1 MEVIPGIDAI
11 PEDVQSS
18 VISIGMFDG
27 VHRGHRRII
36 EIALAAAREAGG
48 PCIVVTFDR
57 HPMEI
62 VQPGEHPLQLTTTA
76 QKLRLLE
83 EIDVDSV
90 LLIHFDAATAEM
102 PAAEFV
108 GNVLADKL
116 RARLVVIGE
125 NFRFGR
131 RAEGGVDFLQAR
143 SRDSG
148 MDVISVPLLRDNG
161 EVISSTCIRKLLERG
176 ELEKANAML
185 GWEYLVEGVIV
196 HGDNRGAELGFP
208 TANLEV
214 HVSRAIPGDGV
225 YAGEI
230 HMEQESHWGVIYI
243 GRVPTFKQGVER
255 RIEVHIPGFAG
266 DLYGHFLNVSFK
278 RRLRG
283 DIAFENKDA
292 LVAQIGRDVASA
304 REIFVDRD

>member
-1 MEVIPGIDAI
+1 MEVIPGIEAI
-11 PEDVQSS
+11 PTDQPSS

-36 EIALAAAREAGG
+36 EIALEKARESGG
-48 PCIVVTFDR
+48 PSVVVTFDR

-62 VQPGEHPLQLTTTA
+62 VRPGAHPLQLTTVA

-83 EIDVDSV
+83 EIDVDIV
-90 LLIHFDAATAEM
+90 LLIHFDQAIAEI
-102 PAAEFV
+102 PAAEFSDSI
-108 GNVLADKL
+108 LMDKL

-131 RAEGGVDFLQAR
+131 KAEGGVDWLKERAAR
-143 SRDSG
+143 TG
-148 MDVISVPLLRDNG
+148 MDVISVPLLREKD

-176 ELEKANAML
+176 EIEQANAML

-230 HMEQESHWGVIYI
+230 HMEQDSHWGVIYI
-243 GRVPTFKQGVER
+243 GRVPTFKEGTER
-255 RIEVHIPGFAG
+255 RIEVHIPGFQG
-266 DLYGHFLNVSFK
+266 DLYRHFLNVSFK

-283 DIAFENKDA
+283 DIAFKDRDA
-292 LVAQIGRDVASA
+292 LVEQITRDVARA
-304 REIFVDRD
+304 RELFADRD

>member
-11 PEDVQSS
+11 PPDMPAS

-36 EIALAAAREAGG
+36 EIALDKARETAG
-48 PCIVVTFDR
+48 PSVAVTFDR

-62 VQPGEHPLQLTTTA
+62 VQPGAHPLQLTTVA

-83 EIDVDSV
+83 EIDVDVV
-90 LLIHFDAATAEM
+90 LLIHFDQAIAEI

-108 GNVLADKL
+108 DSILVDKL
-116 RARLVVIGE
+116 RSRLVVIGE

-131 RAEGGVDFLQAR
+131 KAEGGVDFLQAR
-143 SRDSG
+143 APRSG
-148 MDVISVPLLRDNG
+148 MEVISVPLLRDNDDI
-161 EVISSTCIRKLLERG
+161 ISSTCIRKLLERG
-176 ELEKANAML
+176 EIEKANAML

-196 HGDNRGAELGFP
+196 HGDNRGAGLGFP

-230 HMEQESHWGVIYI
+230 HMEHASHWGVIYI
-243 GRVPTFKQGVER
+243 GPAPTFKSGSER
-255 RIEVHIPGFAG
+255 RIEIHIPGFVG

-283 DIAFENKDA
+283 DVAFKDKDA
-292 LVAQIGRDVASA
+292 LVEQITRDVAEA
-304 REIFVDRD
+304 RELFTDSE

>member
-11 PEDVQSS
+11 PDDMPAS

-36 EIALAAAREAGG
+36 EIALEKARESGG
-48 PCIVVTFDR
+48 PCVAVTFDR
-57 HPMEI
+57 HPLEI
-62 VQPGEHPLQLTTTA
+62 TQPGAHPLQLTTVA

-83 EIDVDSV
+83 EIDVDIV
-90 LLIHFDAATAEM
+90 LLIHFDAAVAEI
-102 PAAEFV
+102 PAADFTDTILSE
-108 GNVLADKL
+108 KL

-131 RAEGGVDFLQAR
+131 RAEGGVDFLQER
-143 SRDSG
+143 SAQTG
-148 MDVISVPLLRDNG
+148 MEVISVPLLRDDG
-161 EVISSTCIRKLLERG
+161 DVISSTCIRKLLENG
-176 ELEKANAML
+176 EIEKANTML

-214 HVSRAIPGDGV
+214 HVSRAIPRDGV

-230 HMEQESHWGVIYI
+230 HLEHASHWGVIYI

-255 RIEVHIPGFAG
+255 RIEIHIPGFQG

-278 RRLRG
+278 QRLRG
-283 DIAFENKDA
+283 DIAFKDKDA
-292 LVAQIGRDVASA
+292 LVEQITRDVARA
-304 REIFVDRD
+304 RELFVEP